1 VTGTGHPAPVDQ
13 LPRRIRESVI
23 GDDCELP
30 RPWGPRRVVYADHT
44 ASGRA
49 LSFIEDFIREQVLPL
64 HANTHT
70 ENSWT
75 GRQTTRLP
83 EEARQIVREA
93 VGGDDHYAVIFTS
106 SGSTGAIDKLLRIL
120 GLHPPSEL
128 ELPPPGAADPRRRP
142 RPHQRAAVPS
152 PGRPA
157 GAAALV
163 RAPTR
168 LPRRRHSRETMRGT
182 GAG

>member
-23 GDDCELP
+23 GDDRELP
-30 RPWGPRRVVYADHT
+30 GPWGPRRVVYADHT

-49 LSFIEDFIREQVLPL
+49 LSFIEDVIREQVLPF

-93 VGGDDHYAVIFTS
+93 VGGDRYAVILTG

-120 GLHPPSEL
+120 GLHPPPNWSYLRQARQILAADPDPTNGRPFPVLAGPLERL
-128 ELPPPGAADPRRRP
+128 RWFELPPACLDGATAARR
-142 RPHQRAAVPS
+142 
-152 PGRPA
+152 
-157 GAAALV
+157 
-163 RAPTR
+163 
-168 LPRRRHSRETMRGT
+168 
-182 GAG
+182 

>member
-1 VTGTGHPAPVDQ
+1 VTGTGQAAPVDR

-30 RPWGPRRVVYADHT
+30 GPFGPRRVVYADHT

-49 LSFIEDFIREQVLPL
+49 LSFIEDFIREQVLSFY
-64 HANTHT
+64 ANTHT

-93 VGGDDHYAVIFTS
+93 VGGDDHYAVIFTG

-120 GLHPPSEL
+120 GLHPPPNWSYL
-128 ELPPPGAADPRRRP
+128 RQARQILAVDPDP
-142 RPHQRAAVPS
+142 TN
-152 PGRPA
+152 GRPFPVLA
-157 GAAALV
+157 GLLERLRWFELLPACLDGATAA
-163 RAPTR
+163 
-168 LPRRRHSRETMRGT
+168 RR
-182 GAG
+182 